1 MGYIKPEIYQSLCAD
16 TDKKVPNVF
25 IETGTFKG
33 GIPARM
39 LDEDGTLEPFK
50 KIYTIE
56 LGYDICKIASRR
68 FKLLEQGPVDPKL
81 LHTDDMDENFVS
93 NSWQEY
99 CDGKLT
105 LCHGDSATEL
115 KRILEKIDEPICFW
129 LDAHGG
135 ADKYASTEEVPLLN
149 ELEAIKNHHIK
160 NHIIAI
166 DDAHLFG
173 KVQYDKTGNV
183 VCDYTHMSQEAIE
196 QKLLEINPSY
206 DIGIYAPYQME
217 MLLAI

>member
-16 TDKKVPNVF
+16 KGIDIPKIF

-39 LDEDGTLEPFK
+39 LDEDGTLDPFELV
-50 KIYTIE
+50 YTIE
-56 LGYDICKIASRR
+56 LGHDICKIASKR
-68 FKLLEQGPVDPKL
+68 FQLLEQGKVDPEI
-81 LHTDDMDENFVS
+81 LHTDDTDESFS
-93 NSWQEY
+93 SIGKY
-99 CDGKLT
+99 CNDKLV
-105 LCHGDSATEL
+105 LIHGDSAEEL
-115 KRILEKIDEPICFW
+115 KKLLDTINEPCCFW

-135 ADKYASTEEVPLLN
+135 ADKYASTDEVPLMK

-160 NHIIAI
+160 NHIIGI

-173 KVQYDKTGNV
+173 KIQHNKQGDV
-183 VCDYTHMSQEAIE
+183 VCDYSNLSYKTIE

-206 DIGIYAPYQME
+206 DIGVYAPYQME